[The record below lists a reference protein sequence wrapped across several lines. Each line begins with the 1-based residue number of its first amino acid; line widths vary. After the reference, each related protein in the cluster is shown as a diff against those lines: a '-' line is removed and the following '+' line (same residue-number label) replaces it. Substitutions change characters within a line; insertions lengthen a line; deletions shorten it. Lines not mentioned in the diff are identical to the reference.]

1 MKGCHV
7 LPFTVAGHRFAIE
20 LEQVRRVLP
29 ALAITP
35 LPGAPAVIRGVVNG
49 QGQPLP
55 VADLAI
61 RFDWPAQGLS
71 LWQPFLWV
79 HTNRRDLL
87 LPVETVESARYC
99 ARDDWRP
106 AAHPN
111 LPTQLL
117 KGVMITPEGLL
128 LIQDLEQVLSPDD
141 EERLDDAIANAQ
153 SLAE

>member
-7 LPFTVAGHRFAIE
+7 LPFTVAGHRFALE

-35 LPGAPAVIRGVVNG
+35 LPGAPPVIRGVVNG

-61 RFDWPAQGLS
+61 LFGWSPQPLS

-79 HTNRRDLL
+79 NTARRALL
-87 LPVETVESARYC
+87 LPVESVESACFC
-99 ARDDWRP
+99 ARENWRP
-106 AAHPN
+106 ADHPN

-117 KGVMITPEGLL
+117 KGVMVTPDGLL
-128 LIQDLEQVLSPDD
+128 LIQDLEQVLSPED
-141 EERLDDAIANAQ
+141 EERLDDAITHAQ
-153 SLAE
+153 PVS